1 MELMEAILN
10 RQACRSYEARQIDD
24 AALEVILQ
32 AGNAAPVGRGQYDKM
47 HLTVVQ
53 KSAILALVDCCTAE
67 FFGDLSMHPLYGA
80 PTLIV
85 VSADSSA
92 PRDMSFC
99 NAGCIVENM
108 HLAATALGLGSVYLA
123 GCTMAAEQ
131 NEEMRTALQL
141 PEGYLPV
148 SALAVGYAAGEKKE
162 RFLTTERIAT
172 DYIK

>member
-10 RQACRSYEARQIDD
+10 LLACRAYEKKQIDQT
-24 AALEVILQ
+24 ALDVILQ
-32 AGNAAPVGRGQYDKM
+32 AGNAAPVGHGEYDKM

-53 KSAILALVDCCTAE
+53 DPAVLEVIDRGTAE

-80 PTLIV
+80 PTLIL
-85 VSADSSA
+85 VSADKET
-92 PRDMSFC
+92 PRDMAFC

-123 GCTMAAEQ
+123 SCAMAAEQ
-131 NEEMRTALQL
+131 NEKMCKALRL
-141 PEGYLPV
+141 PEGYLPL

-162 RFLTTERIAT
+162 RFLTTGRIAA
-172 DYIK
+172 DYLL